1 MNIWI
6 QANTMDQLLEI
17 VYEYKKTLA
26 FWYSKLCF
34 VVFSTA
40 LFFVFEKSN
49 TLKLQ
54 GVPREV
60 KKPQQWQ
67 QRQRWMASGLI
78 FFFSSFSLPLGPR
91 LLVECQACR
100 WELSLYW
107 LSTSLGSPPP
117 KPPKFPPAHL
127 HTTSEPT
134 SPPFWRQGPLKRP
147 PAYKV
152 NGHQAFMGKC

>member
-1 MNIWI
+1 MVARPFKMIRMPFLSWNNIWI
-6 QANTMDQLLEI
+6 Q
-17 VYEYKKTLA
+17 KKLA

-34 VVFSTA
+34 VIFSTA

-107 LSTSLGSPPP
+107 LSTSLGSPSLPNLPNSPLPTSTPP
-117 KPPKFPPAHL
+117 PNQHHL
-127 HTTSEPT
+127 H
-134 SPPFWRQGPLKRP
+134 FDVR
-147 PAYKV
+147 
-152 NGHQAFMGKC
+152 GH